1 MDGYY
6 VMAKNIIVDH
16 CDIVLI
22 TLFNAELTNRDP
34 PFWGNDIDVGQGE
47 PEDSD
52 NPGFI
57 P

>member
-1 MDGYY
+1 
-6 VMAKNIIVDH
+6 MAKNIIVI
-16 CDIVLI
+16 IVTLFLI

-47 PEDSD
+47 PEDND